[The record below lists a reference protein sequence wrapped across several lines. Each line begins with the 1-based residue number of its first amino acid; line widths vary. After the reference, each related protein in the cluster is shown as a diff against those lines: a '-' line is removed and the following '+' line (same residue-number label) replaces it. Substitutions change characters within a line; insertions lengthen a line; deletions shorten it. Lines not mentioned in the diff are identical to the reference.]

1 MLPFEDQI
9 QVETPE
15 QIALEFP
22 LAGIGSRFLAFAIDT
37 VLQLFLYIAGSFAL
51 FATLKYAKSASGWLS
66 WVPLSW
72 VPALAIIF
80 VFCIYWGYFAL
91 FEILW
96 RGQTPGKRLAGI
108 RVIKDT
114 GRPINVY
121 EGVARN
127 LLRAVDGLPGMYVV
141 GLVSMMVSQ
150 RNQRL
155 GDHLAGSIVVHEKRP
170 DEARPEWAA
179 GEPAA
184 ESASQLLAVTPGEL
198 LLIES
203 YLQRRDSFD
212 LAVRDQT
219 ACQIAARITARTGI
233 ERQPDQSLDDF
244 LEGIARKVR
253 DGARFR

>member
-1 MLPFEDQI
+1 M
-9 QVETPE
+9 
-15 QIALEFP
+15 
-22 LAGIGSRFLAFAIDT
+22 
-37 VLQLFLYIAGSFAL
+37 
-51 FATLKYAKSASGWLS
+51 
-66 WVPLSW
+66 
-72 VPALAIIF
+72 
-80 VFCIYWGYFAL
+80 
-91 FEILW
+91 
-96 RGQTPGKRLAGI
+96 
-108 RVIKDT
+108 IKDT
-114 GRPINVY
+114 GRPINAY

-127 LLRAVDGLPGMYVV
+127 LLRAVDGLPGRYVV
-141 GLVSMMVSQ
+141 GLVSMMISQ

-179 GEPAA
+179 GAPAA
-184 ESASQLLAVTPGEL
+184 ESAPQLLAVSPGEL

-219 ACQIAARITARTGI
+219 ARQIAARITAKTGI